1 MLKLIHTIF
10 QKILQTAFPNSCIGC
25 GEKNKLL
32 CPVCLKKT
40 AESKKAG
47 VLQPP
52 FTDEMIICGNY
63 DNQVLR
69 KAVRLLKYHGIY
81 LMAEPLSELLDREIR
96 PKLRLFENTFL
107 IPIPLHESKRISRGY
122 NQSELLAKSFSEK
135 IELHL
140 LADVLTKSKPTPSQ
154 ISLTKKERTENIKN
168 SFSVINPEKISGKTI
183 ILIDD
188 IMTTGAT
195 ISEAAK
201 TLKNSGAKK
210 VIGLVVA
217 RG

>member
-1 MLKLIHTIF
+1 
-10 QKILQTAFPNSCIGC
+10 
-25 GEKNKLL
+25 
-32 CPVCLKKT
+32 
-40 AESKKAG
+40 
-47 VLQPP
+47 
-52 FTDEMIICGNY
+52 
-63 DNQVLR
+63 
-69 KAVRLLKYHGIY
+69 
-81 LMAEPLSELLDREIR
+81 
-96 PKLRLFENTFL
+96 
-107 IPIPLHESKRISRGY
+107 
-122 NQSELLAKSFSEK
+122 
-135 IELHL
+135 
-140 LADVLTKSKPTPSQ
+140 LTKSKPTSSQ

-168 SFSVINPEKISGKTI
+168 SFSVVNPEKISGKTI